1 MSEGSSKRVVGIDLG
16 TTNSCVALL
25 EGTGVTVIPN
35 PDGGRTT
42 PSVVAFARQGERLV
56 GPLAKRQAATNPEGT
71 VYAVKRLMG
80 RKYSSSEVARHRSLC
95 PYRIVEAG
103 NGDARVEIDGAERS
117 PAEISAMV
125 LRYLKDAAEAYVG
138 GEVTD
143 AVITCPAYFD
153 DAQRQATKDAGRI
166 AGFTVRRIINEPTA
180 AALAF
185 GRGGKGKEE
194 EAKTRRIA
202 VYDLGGGTFDVSV
215 LELSRGVYTVRSTAG
230 NTFLGGEDFDQR
242 LIDLLA
248 DEFQKAE
255 SIDLR
260 QDARALQRLREAA
273 EKAKHELSSGLETE
287 INLPFIAG
295 GASGP
300 KHLTRSFKRSEFEK
314 LVADLIDRTFEP
326 CKQALADAHLA
337 PGDLDDVLLVGGMTR
352 MPAIR
357 KRVEEYFGKPPNA
370 GLNPDEVV
378 AAGAAIQGAALE
390 GQTGEVLLLDVTPL
404 SLGVETG
411 GGVFTR
417 LIPRN
422 TTVPARKRE
431 VFTTSLDNQPFVPV
445 HILQGERE
453 MAADNKSLARFELV
467 GIPPAPRGV
476 PQIEVT
482 FDIDADG
489 ILSVTARDLGTGRKH
504 AVQVTAASGLTK
516 AEVDGL
522 LQEADS
528 HKTTDSLRRA
538 RAEAKNTAEALL
550 YTSKKALAEFRHLL
564 SAEDAQSI
572 DDDVRLL
579 ESLLAEAP
587 VEKLREATKQLESS
601 AYRIAEAVYAGTGQA
616 SEPAQPAQPPPAPE
630 GLPPDLFDLS
640 PPGLDDAPAGGAAK
654 SPTPKPGENPP
665 PGSRV

>member
-42 PSVVAFARQGERLV
+42 PSVVAFARQGERMV

-103 NGDARVEIDGAERS
+103 NGDARVEIDGVERS

-153 DAQRQATKDAGRI
+153 DAQRQATKDAGKI
-166 AGFTVRRIINEPTA
+166 AGFNVRRIINEPTA

-185 GRGGKGKEE
+185 GRGGKEE

-242 LIDLLA
+242 LIDMLA
-248 DEFQKAE
+248 DEFHKAE
-255 SIDLR
+255 GIDLR

-287 INLPFIAG
+287 VNLPFIAG

-300 KHLTRSFKRSEFEK
+300 KHLARALKRSDFEK
-314 LVADLIDRTFEP
+314 LVADLIDKTFDP
-326 CKQALADAHLA
+326 CRQALADAHLS

-504 AVQVTAASGLTK
+504 AIQVTAASGLTK
-516 AEVDGL
+516 NEVEGL
-522 LQEADS
+522 LQEAES

-550 YTSKKALAEFRHLL
+550 YTTKKALAEFRHLL

-572 DDDVRLL
+572 DDDVKLL

-587 VEKLREATKQLESS
+587 VEKVREATKQLESS

-616 SEPAQPAQPPPAPE
+616 SQPSQPPPPAD
-630 GLPPDLFDLS
+630 GLPSDLFETS
-640 PPGLDDAPAGGAAK
+640 PERLDDGPAGGAPK
-654 SPTPKPGENPP
+654 SPTPKPDGNPP
-665 PGSRV
+665 PGSRT